1 MTEDKKNNTFIIPL
15 IILVI
20 LIMVN
25 AIFISTGKTREY
37 EKMTVETLRDLSQL
51 ATVEY
56 RIKKIIR
63 YKDDSLLGSR
73 RLLIEVP
80 AVIKAGIEL
89 SGLDSSSIKM
99 NEGGSI
105 TIRLPK
111 PELLDLNIDL
121 ENVKEVINDT
131 SLLRGSFSPEDKN
144 KYLRKG
150 EEELKKYIAE
160 GKINIL
166 IESEQNARSII
177 ASWLTK
183 MGYNDINILFVNKT
197 IESAK
202 RGDTK

>member
-1 MTEDKKNNTFIIPL
+1 MTEDKKNSTFIIPI
-15 IILVI
+15 IILAT
-20 LIMVN
+20 LIVAN

-56 RIKKIIR
+56 RIKKIVR
-63 YKDDSLLGSR
+63 FKDDSLLGSR

-99 NEGGSI
+99 NDSGSI

-183 MGYNDINILFVNKT
+183 MGYTDINILFVNKT
-197 IESAK
+197 TESAK
-202 RGDTK
+202 SGDIK